1 MKQFHPLT
9 IERFE
14 RETRD
19 SLRIALAVPD
29 EFENEYEFL
38 PGQHLPFEIVVDG
51 KKIRRT
57 YSICSA
63 VDERPLEIGVR
74 IQPGGV
80 FSEHAAS
87 QLAVGDTL
95 DAMPPGGRFHAEI
108 DKSRSKKE
116 RQRLER
122 HLKRFVLR
130 GSAKTG
136 EGAWVDPQLEALQAI
151 ADRNIRRFDLLAAQ
165 EDAS

>member
-9 IERFE
+9 IEAIE

-19 SLRIALAVPD
+19 SLRITLAVPD
-29 EFENEYEFL
+29 EFEGEYEFL

-80 FSEHAAS
+80 FSELTITSRSRRVAAS
-87 QLAVGDTL
+87 RRSCRSSGPCWRVSPAAVSCCST
-95 DAMPPGGRFHAEI
+95 
-108 DKSRSKKE
+108 
-116 RQRLER
+116 
-122 HLKRFVLR
+122 
-130 GSAKTG
+130 
-136 EGAWVDPQLEALQAI
+136 AI
-151 ADRNIRRFDLLAAQ
+151 ASSRRRC
-165 EDAS
+165 SSTISMP